1 MPAELKIPWFDI
13 MVNPGVNTP
22 IYNFKTHKTGW
33 PKFAKAYALKD
44 WETAKKELERKG
56 VGTERTDELAKFIET
71 GRKKLNQ

>member
-1 MPAELKIPWFDI
+1 MSFILVDCQFHPYSF
-13 MVNPGVNTP
+13 
-22 IYNFKTHKTGW
+22 TGW